1 MTSVITTVRHAAT
14 GNAGRQVISG
24 TLDEPLSDEGRAQ
37 ARALVIRRGLLRA
50 DAVVSSPLS
59 RSIETARLLT
69 GCESAHIERC
79 SECVER
85 DYGVLQGLSP
95 EEVAKWRPSIRYIRA
110 GGIDHSDNPPQG
122 ETLHQVR
129 SRAERVVAALLA
141 RPEASI
147 LVFSHQTLIQ
157 QLHGVLLG
165 VSQHEALAIDIAVLQ
180 IDEFEVSDGAV
191 VSQRNVHPGERAIRS
206 W

>member
-1 MTSVITTVRHAAT
+1 MTRLITTVRHAAT
-14 GNAGRQVISG
+14 ANAGHQVISG

-37 ARALVIRRGLLRA
+37 ARELVTKLGWLRA

-59 RSIETARLLT
+59 RAFETACLLT
-69 GCESAHIERC
+69 GCEASQIERWGDC
-79 SECVER
+79 IER
-85 DYGVLQGLSP
+85 DYGVLQGLP
-95 EEVAKWRPSIRYIRA
+95 PAEVAKWRPSIRYIRA

-122 ETLHQVR
+122 ETLSQVR
-129 SRAERVVAALLA
+129 SRARRVAAALYA

-147 LVFSHQTLIQ
+147 LVFSHQTFIQ

-165 VSQHEALAIDIAVLQ
+165 VSQEQALAIDVAVLQ

-191 VSQRNVHPGERAIRS
+191 VSQRTLHPGERAIRS